1 MNGHHALKLVL
12 GAIIF
17 LASVNGWS
25 QTSEPGSAAGSNGAA
40 PATVPG
46 SAAKSNRT
54 LRKRVYATFAKHSEI
69 DAGSIS
75 VTAKDGVVTLNGTVP
90 DAQQV
95 DEVSGIAK
103 GVPGV
108 VSVTN
113 RLTIQRPLSE

>member
-1 MNGHHALKLVL
+1 MNGNRAFKLVV
-12 GAIIF
+12 GAAIV

-25 QTSEPGSAAGSNGAA
+25 QTSEPGSLAGSNGAA
-40 PATVPG
+40 SGAVPG
-46 SAAKSNRT
+46 TAAKSNRA
-54 LRKRVYATFAKHSEI
+54 LRKRVYAAFAKHSEI

>member
-1 MNGHHALKLVL
+1 MNGNRALRLVF
-12 GAIIF
+12 GAVIV

-25 QTSEPGSAAGSNGAA
+25 QTSEPGSVAESNGAA

-46 SAAKSNRT
+46 GTTKSNFA
-54 LRKRVYATFAKHSEI
+54 LRRRVYAAFAKHSGI

-90 DAQQV
+90 DPQQV
-95 DEVSGIAK
+95 DEVTEIAK
-103 GVPGV
+103 GVQGV

-113 RLTIQRPLSE
+113 RLTVQRPLSQ